1 MKYLFMKINNKI
13 KVLATRAQKKGICFK
28 ANDNVRSIVSVP
40 ERYRNNETVVFKL
53 DGEKCYVTAT
63 DLVVFFVFKQFWSA
77 SGYISK
83 YYKVVFDGYDFQI
96 SEASSQAEGFY
107 SDKSGMYFDGMLS
120 YHIIDVGSTG
130 KSSIQLAFSFDG
142 ENAFTITKNIPDLT
156 IDYAYYSSE
165 SLNFEDVA
173 FDSDGYIYITLFL
186 TLRVNSSSSSQ
197 VFEYR
202 QYLCCSKF
210 DDDSPF
216 EILRNTYE
224 GTHEYVLE
232 ENYFSEGAVFKEY
245 HQTAGGS
252 MVLYKTSV
260 YSKGIEI
267 GNSAPNDWRYFGP
280 ALNYRED
287 SEGNGYRQDS
297 QNVWQKESTKQGN
310 FNPYFFYSPFTDCY
324 YVLEVDG
331 YNIYYYTRQ
340 GKTLP
345 AFPSMDGFTTKVKLP
360 TISDS
365 AANTR
370 IRSFTHIPS
379 YHRQS

>member
-1 MKYLFMKINNKI
+1 MKINNKI

-28 ANDNVRSIVSVP
+28 ANDNIRSIVSVP
-40 ERYRNNETVVFKL
+40 ERYRNNETVVFKV

-107 SDKSGMYFDGMLS
+107 SDKSGMYFGGMLS
-120 YHIIDVGSTG
+120 YHIVDVGSTG

-232 ENYFSEGAVFKEY
+232 ENYFSEGAIFKEY
-245 HQTAGGS
+245 HQKSWT
-252 MVLYKTSV
+252 
-260 YSKGIEI
+260 
-267 GNSAPNDWRYFGP
+267 
-280 ALNYRED
+280 
-287 SEGNGYRQDS
+287 
-297 QNVWQKESTKQGN
+297 
-310 FNPYFFYSPFTDCY
+310 
-324 YVLEVDG
+324 
-331 YNIYYYTRQ
+331 
-340 GKTLP
+340 
-345 AFPSMDGFTTKVKLP
+345 
-360 TISDS
+360 DS
-365 AANTR
+365 AGKIKAYSNLYHMKEKQIIKSVRRKKAKNISSKIIYNKKQLSMHKNNKKELYNDININENVDKKDEKFLSNNLDELTYKGEVTDKSINALYRSWLAFTKELR
-370 IRSFTHIPS
+370 I
-379 YHRQS
+379 